1 MAPLQCLQRQDK
13 HFIISRILVLLS
25 GKDSLC
31 RKAADAA
38 YLEGKWEP
46 EYYSSS
52 YNSWTRLGL
61 VNLVK
66 PEIIITLTIE
76 YIFPHGEK
84 GQLTAS

>member
-52 YNSWTRLGL
+52 YNS
-61 VNLVK
+61 
-66 PEIIITLTIE
+66 
-76 YIFPHGEK
+76 
-84 GQLTAS
+84 